1 MEGGA
6 GWNQGWG
13 WGGVRGE
20 WGGDTS
26 LNVAA
31 VEGVALKVSVD
42 ILHAWQLHPVL
53 VHTPADAT
61 LAATGRL
68 ALLSLVESFA
78 IAVGQVH
85 GPGHHAWA
93 SFELLQGSLH
103 VSAAG
108 ALLRFLSHL
117 RCSDDAGVSSV
128 LSSPHKLGLG
138 QLLSA
143 VLLHG
148 LSLQLGDAGVLGPE
162 DLGGIGL
169 LGHLG
174 GGGVLMLLGVSL
186 DLDLLAVALFVEA
199 NPAAVQQGVQ
209 RLLLVLPGEAAQPLG
224 AALSVDA
231 ARLPLRQG
239 ASHAAAAARL
249 LDQLAAQG
257 AGGAHGEGFLV
268 AGLAVHEGA
277 QALGRSRTGGQQQ
290 EDRGEHHLLR
300 ISPFTLGRGRRMRVL
315 GERGQE
321 GAQRFFFL
329 NFWQV
334 EQVTSPRQLQNV
346 GRDGGLQRQVLV
358 AEDKDSQQVGGKE
371 QRQVHA
377 QGVGSKKQPFQ
388 ARPGQNCRGGKA
400 PNCSPQSNHRNNEL
414 GGCGGDGVGREK
426 WICLKNFCLKFKVH
440 PPPF

>member
-1 MEGGA
+1 MKGGA
-6 GWNQGWG
+6 GWSQGWG
-13 WGGVRGE
+13 WGGVREE

-31 VEGVALKVSVD
+31 VEGVALKVPVD

-53 VHTPADAT
+53 VHAPADAT
-61 LAATGRL
+61 FAATGRL

-78 IAVGQVH
+78 VAVGQVH

-117 RCSDDAGVSSV
+117 RCSDDPGVGSV
-128 LSSPHKLGLG
+128 LSSPDKLGLG

-162 DLGGIGL
+162 DLGGVGL
-169 LGHLG
+169 LRHLG
-174 GGGVLMLLGVSL
+174 GGRVLMLLRVSL

-199 NPAAVQQGVQ
+199 NPAAVQQRVQ

-257 AGGAHGEGFLV
+257 AGGAHGQGFLV

-277 QALGRSRTGGQQQ
+277 KALGRSRTGGQEQ

-300 ISPFTLGRGRRMRVL
+300 ISPFTLGRGRRARVQ

-321 GAQRFFFL
+321 GARRIFFFFKFL
-329 NFWQV
+329 AGRAGHLPQTIAKCGERWRAA
-334 EQVTSPRQLQNV
+334 EASPSC
-346 GRDGGLQRQVLV
+346 
-358 AEDKDSQQVGGKE
+358 KD
-371 QRQVHA
+371 
-377 QGVGSKKQPFQ
+377 
-388 ARPGQNCRGGKA
+388 
-400 PNCSPQSNHRNNEL
+400 
-414 GGCGGDGVGREK
+414 
-426 WICLKNFCLKFKVH
+426 
-440 PPPF
+440 

>member
-1 MEGGA
+1 MKGGA
-6 GWNQGWG
+6 GWSQGWG
-13 WGGVRGE
+13 WGGVREE

-31 VEGVALKVSVD
+31 VEGVALKVPID

-53 VHTPADAT
+53 VHAPADAT
-61 LAATGRL
+61 FAATGRL
-68 ALLSLVESFA
+68 ALLSFVESFA
-78 IAVGQVH
+78 VAVGQVH

-117 RCSDDAGVSSV
+117 RCRDDPGVGSV
-128 LSSPHKLGLG
+128 LGSPDKLGLG

-162 DLGGIGL
+162 DLGGVGL
-169 LGHLG
+169 LRHLG
-174 GGGVLMLLGVSL
+174 GGRVLVLLRVSL

-199 NPAAVQQGVQ
+199 NPAAVQQRVQ

-257 AGGAHGEGFLV
+257 AGGAHGQGFLV

-277 QALGRSRTGGQQQ
+277 KALGRSRTGGQEQ
-290 EDRGEHHLLR
+290 EDRGEHHLPESL
-300 ISPFTLGRGRRMRVL
+300 PLPWG
-315 GERGQE
+315 
-321 GAQRFFFL
+321 GA
-329 NFWQV
+329 
-334 EQVTSPRQLQNV
+334 E
-346 GRDGGLQRQVLV
+346 
-358 AEDKDSQQVGGKE
+358 E
-371 QRQVHA
+371 
-377 QGVGSKKQPFQ
+377 
-388 ARPGQNCRGGKA
+388 
-400 PNCSPQSNHRNNEL
+400 
-414 GGCGGDGVGREK
+414 
-426 WICLKNFCLKFKVH
+426 
-440 PPPF
+440 